1 MAVLRAM
8 ERIYVLAKI
17 NADSL
22 DTTVSRLHK
31 VKSVKAVDTVTGS
44 YDMVVCIEGDNIAR
58 MLSTVVKEVRNIPGI
73 TTTETLVVIG
83 IDD

>member
-1 MAVLRAM
+1 MSFYRSM

-22 DTTVSRLHK
+22 QETIAGLHK
-31 VKSVKAVDTVTGS
+31 VKGVKAVDSVTGS

-73 TTTETLVVIG
+73 ITTETLVVIG
-83 IDD
+83 ID